1 MKFQTWWY
9 KILKEIIVF
18 CELKYHEALK
28 IFKIWPFKA
37 ELLQKTE
44 LNFLPR
50 EFLLVKKLE
59 IEKTKNTFVILDLKS
74 CIIGGVSFP
83 AFLLI
88 KIPRDGNRAKKKL
101 LAVIQLYCY
110 IY

>member
-1 MKFQTWWY
+1 MSCQIIACLTPLSIPSLDICLVNVRWVVKFQTWWY

-50 EFLLVKKLE
+50 EFLLVKFTYSEKATKFCE
-59 IEKTKNTFVILDLKS
+59 I
-74 CIIGGVSFP
+74 FP
-83 AFLLI
+83 
-88 KIPRDGNRAKKKL
+88 
-101 LAVIQLYCY
+101 
-110 IY
+110 